1 MPVFDRVHDIAA
13 CLGLDE
19 ATLRRL
25 QARGYLRTF
34 DLSEAEIRERLYRAH
49 RRHLLARSQHSG
61 LGGPYGVDGRL
72 RLGDELPPNAR
83 CP

>member
-1 MPVFDRVHDIAA
+1 MPVFDRAHDVAA

-34 DLSEAEIRERLYRAH
+34 DLSEAEIRERLYRGH
-49 RRHLLARSQHSG
+49 SRYLLARMMHFNPASQ
-61 LGGPYGVDGRL
+61 RL
-72 RLGDELPPNAR
+72 
-83 CP
+83 